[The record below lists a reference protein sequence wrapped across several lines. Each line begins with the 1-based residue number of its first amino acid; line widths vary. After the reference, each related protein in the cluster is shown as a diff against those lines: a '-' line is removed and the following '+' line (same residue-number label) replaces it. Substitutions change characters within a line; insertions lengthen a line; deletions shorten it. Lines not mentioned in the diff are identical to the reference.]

1 MELKEVQEVLNKYD
15 DLDKELN
22 AITELIQRSGGCIN
36 FKISYK
42 NYGENELEVD
52 EFMKRKIFNALNEK
66 LVNILDEQK
75 IIRDTFK
82 DIKVVE

>member
-1 MELKEVQEVLNKYD
+1 MELKEVQEVLNKHYE
-15 DLDKELN
+15 LDKEFN
-22 AITELIQRSGGCIN
+22 DITEFIKHCDDCID

-42 NYGENELEVD
+42 NYGVHELEVD
-52 EFMKRKIFNALNEK
+52 GFLKMRILKALGEQ

-75 IIRDTFK
+75 RIRDTFK